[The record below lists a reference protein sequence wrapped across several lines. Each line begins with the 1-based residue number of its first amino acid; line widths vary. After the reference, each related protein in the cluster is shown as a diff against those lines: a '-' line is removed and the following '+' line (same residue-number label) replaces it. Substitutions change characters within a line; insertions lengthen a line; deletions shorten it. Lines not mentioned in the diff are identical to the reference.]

1 MEVILLGEI
10 RAILVRID
18 SELDHHIAGYI
29 REAADGRIRSTNAVN
44 VIFDFSNV
52 SFMDSSGIGMIM
64 GRYKAVKVLG
74 GKTGY
79 TDEARQCLATYAVAS
94 DGSHDYI
101 FVSANA
107 ADRNTPVKDA
117 EYAYSTYIE

>member
-74 GKTGY
+74 GKVILFGLNMQIRRIIEMSGINKIVTIAD
-79 TDEARQCLATYAVAS
+79 TFEDAV
-94 DGSHDYI
+94 
-101 FVSANA
+101 
-107 ADRNTPVKDA
+107 RML
-117 EYAYSTYIE
+117 